1 MSSEQKHHEELVNGF
16 YSQLKQIFDSSEQA
30 IYLYLDDIHKVCNKK
45 FASLLGYSSPAEFA
59 KIDNILEANVDK
71 KSQQTLVSAYR
82 AAMEKMVGSTISVKI
97 KKNSGSTVDTTIIM
111 VPVAYRGH
119 LFALHF
125 VSESLFGARL
135 DVRFCLDRLT

>member
-1 MSSEQKHHEELVNGF
+1 MYEIINWGVKMSSEQKHHEALVNGF

-30 IYLYLDDIHKVCNKK
+30 IYLYLDDNHKVCNKK
-45 FASLLGYSSPAEFA
+45 FASLLGYSSPEEFA

-71 KSQQTLVSAYR
+71 KSQPTLVSAYR
-82 AAMEKMVGSTISVKI
+82 AAMEKMVGSTISIKI

-111 VPVAYRGH
+111 VPVAYQGH

-125 VSESLFGARL
+125 VSES
-135 DVRFCLDRLT
+135 